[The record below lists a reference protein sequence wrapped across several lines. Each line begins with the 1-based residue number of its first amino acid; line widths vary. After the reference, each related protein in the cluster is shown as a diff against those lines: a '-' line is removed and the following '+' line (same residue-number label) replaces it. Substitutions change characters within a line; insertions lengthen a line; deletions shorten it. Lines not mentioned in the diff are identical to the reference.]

1 LIVGGE
7 KMVKKYLL
15 FLVLVL
21 ALGVSSCGQ
30 AATAGA
36 VEPEIVAATEV
47 MSIATAS
54 PTIDPCV
61 EPYLQVLVKNVNDH
75 MREFDDA
82 STLAASLTNDKLPP
96 AISELQRIR
105 RAAQD
110 ERVPS
115 CLGQLKDL
123 QVGHMNTVI
132 NTLLGLLNGAKPE
145 DLQKGIDAARKLH
158 DEYTLQLATLLGLT
172 VVEQPTNIPAA
183 TGTVTP

>member
-1 LIVGGE
+1 MI
-7 KMVKKYLL
+7 KKYPL

-30 AATAGA
+30 AATAVA

-47 MSIATAS
+47 MSIPTAS

-82 STLAASLTNDKLPP
+82 STLAASLTADKLPP
-96 AISELQRIR
+96 AIADLQRIR

-132 NTLLGLLNGAKPE
+132 DTLLGLLNGGKPE
-145 DLQKGIDAARKLH
+145 DLQKGIDDARMFH
-158 DEYTLQLATLLGLT
+158 DEYTRQLATLLGLKIVT
-172 VVEQPTNIPAA
+172 QPAPVPAA